1 MHSCRGKLSQVDFIF
16 NFLSIYTALS
26 SSSLQM
32 IGLGGGPLS
41 LACGSSHATVAAAL
55 RSSSSLRRTP
65 SSCRSCGG
73 NGPCYADMS
82 SVCSG
87 PCPQSLGLGCAPLFT
102 AGGGPNPFLMHP
114 SPAVARSPA
123 IHPQMPHCTP
133 VVSLPLSSVASPPTA
148 ASLALPMSLSGANAA
163 ANTAHLSTSAVI
175 SVSSESSSELHS
187 PTITNSQAYVSSR
200 SSKLGVGCVS
210 RSLDRIA
217 SATQHQSEC
226 GVAFCMRTR
235 SGSAANAG
243 AGGGLSLCS
252 GGFSATLS
260 PTSLNLLEPL
270 EQLGHSASAK

>member
-1 MHSCRGKLSQVDFIF
+1 
-16 NFLSIYTALS
+16 
-26 SSSLQM
+26 M

-41 LACGSSHATVAAAL
+41 LACGSSHSTVAAAL

-73 NGPCYADMS
+73 GPCHADMS

-87 PCPQSLGLGCAPLFT
+87 PCPQTLGLGFAPLLT
-102 AGGGPNPFLMHP
+102 AGGGPNPVLMHP

-123 IHPQMPHCTP
+123 IRPHMPHCTA
-133 VVSLPLSSVASPPTA
+133 VVSLPLSSIAGPPTSA
-148 ASLALPMSLSGANAA
+148 SASLALPMSLAGANAA
-163 ANTAHLSTSAVI
+163 AATAHLSTSAVI

-200 SSKLGVGCVS
+200 SNKLGVGCGS

-217 SATQHQSEC
+217 SATQHQSVC
-226 GVAFCMRTR
+226 GPGFPASALYVRTR
-235 SGSAANAG
+235 SGSAANTG
-243 AGGGLSLCS
+243 AGYGLSHFS
-252 GGFSATLS
+252 GGCSATLS
-260 PTSLNLLEPL
+260 PTSFNLLEPQ